1 MKVLIRMGDYQIE
14 VGYGYHVEQR
24 ISARFLDLDFSYF
37 NYVLSNIF
45 SDPQV
50 ADYLINEVKVG
61 EDVIVVDEDTGFTI
75 AANIGIES
83 IFIKTIYNLYE
94 GTMRIRENQP
104 VLRYGKRNG
113 FRTEIFTRNK
123 EKCYA

>member
-24 ISARFLDLDFSYF
+24 ISARFIDLDFSYF

-113 FRTEIFTRNK
+113 FRTEIFTRDK

>member
-113 FRTEIFTRNK
+113 FRTEIFTRDK

>member
-75 AANIGIES
+75 AANIGVES

>member
-1 MKVLIRMGDYQIE
+1 MGDYQIE

-24 ISARFLDLDFSYF
+24 ISARFIDLDFSYF

>member
-75 AANIGIES
+75 AVNIGIES

>member
-50 ADYLINEVKVG
+50 SDYLINEVKVG

>member
-50 ADYLINEVKVG
+50 ADYLINDVKVG

>member
-37 NYVLSNIF
+37 NYVLSMIF

>member
-1 MKVLIRMGDYQIE
+1 M
-14 VGYGYHVEQR
+14 
-24 ISARFLDLDFSYF
+24 DFSYF

>member
-37 NYVLSNIF
+37 NFVLSNIF

-61 EDVIVVDEDTGFTI
+61 DDVIIVDEDTGFSI
-75 AANIGIES
+75 AVNVGAES
-83 IFIKTIYNLYE
+83 IFIKTIFNLYE
-94 GTMRIRENQP
+94 GTMRIRENQQ
-104 VLRYGKRNG
+104 VLRYGKRRG
-113 FRTEIFTRNK
+113 LRTEIFTRE
-123 EKCYA
+123 EKYYA

>member
-24 ISARFLDLDFSYF
+24 ISARFLDWDFSYF